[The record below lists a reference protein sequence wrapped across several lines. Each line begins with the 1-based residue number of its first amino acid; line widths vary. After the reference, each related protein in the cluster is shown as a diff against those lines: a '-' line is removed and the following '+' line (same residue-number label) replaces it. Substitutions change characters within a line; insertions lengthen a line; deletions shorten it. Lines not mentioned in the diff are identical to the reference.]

1 MKKVNLVHFLTL
13 SLIATPV
20 AANTLP
26 NGKPYLFGSLGYVQV
41 QDEEGSGVVV
51 TQNDGTINV
60 SVGAGLALNEF
71 VAFEA
76 TYMKSGNTQQ
86 TAVDTNGNTVV
97 NLKSSLHGGG
107 PGVVATLPIN
117 QYLSFFLR
125 ADYLYLNVDN
135 NFNAT
140 DSGGNQGSLKLSS
153 SGWSNAFGAGAQY
166 KLNNDLTLRGQWR
179 LTQLEQTLAGEKIET
194 DLHEFS
200 VGILQ
205 AF

>member
-26 NGKPYLFGSLGYVQV
+26 NGKPYLFGSVGYVQV

-51 TQNDGTINV
+51 TQNDGTINI

-117 QYLSFFLR
+117 QYLSLFVR
-125 ADYLYLNVDN
+125 AEYLYFNVDN
-135 NFNAT
+135 KFNIT
-140 DSGGNQGSLKLSS
+140 DSGGDQSSLKLSS
-153 SGWSNAFGAGAQY
+153 SGWSNAFGAGVQY

-179 LTQLEQTLAGEKIET
+179 LTELEQTLAGEKIET
-194 DLHEFS
+194 DVHEFS